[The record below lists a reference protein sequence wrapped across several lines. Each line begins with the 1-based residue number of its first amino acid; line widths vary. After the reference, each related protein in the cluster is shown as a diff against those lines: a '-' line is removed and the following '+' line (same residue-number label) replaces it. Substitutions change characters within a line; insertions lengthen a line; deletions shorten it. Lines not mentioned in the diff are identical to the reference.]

1 MTIKIGKRKFIYC
14 LALFFIIYY
23 AFSSG
28 LEKYTYG
35 GKTILIYC
43 SLLFAVGLI
52 VQQSF
57 YSIKWYPI
65 NICAIFMGL
74 IVMLNRNQNQA
85 NGIYINTLAMWVGI
99 SFFIFMQTNSKWH
112 KAARY
117 LLTFVGLFFAFF
129 TIAFMFTPEFYCS
142 RVATLF
148 SGYTYALLRQY
159 KNGFMPGLAFHYSA
173 NGIYLSVGLSV
184 LGSYL
189 LNIRFQNKSKI
200 KKIVMVF
207 LFLFVLF
214 ALFMTAKRAHII
226 FSMFVLLVCYYFL
239 HSDQPVRRWYKILF
253 AVMLAVVALM
263 VISQF
268 VPTVLNFV
276 YRFYES
282 AAAGDITLGRETQV
296 ITALGQFFHNP
307 LLGIGWDG
315 FKYWYK
321 ATTGTYVNVHCV
333 YVQLLCEN
341 GLIGSIPF
349 YTFFIVELHHIIK
362 VFKYYIQRKVH
373 FSQDAHIAITFSL
386 YIQIFFLLYCFTG
399 NPLYD
404 APIFFPYMFAC
415 SIGEYYFRKS
425 KKEEKV

>member
-200 KKIVMVF
+200 KKIKM
-207 LFLFVLF
+207 VLF
-214 ALFMTAKRAHII
+214 
-226 FSMFVLLVCYYFL
+226 
-239 HSDQPVRRWYKILF
+239 
-253 AVMLAVVALM
+253 
-263 VISQF
+263 
-268 VPTVLNFV
+268 
-276 YRFYES
+276 
-282 AAAGDITLGRETQV
+282 
-296 ITALGQFFHNP
+296 
-307 LLGIGWDG
+307 
-315 FKYWYK
+315 
-321 ATTGTYVNVHCV
+321 
-333 YVQLLCEN
+333 
-341 GLIGSIPF
+341 
-349 YTFFIVELHHIIK
+349 
-362 VFKYYIQRKVH
+362 
-373 FSQDAHIAITFSL
+373 
-386 YIQIFFLLYCFTG
+386 
-399 NPLYD
+399 
-404 APIFFPYMFAC
+404 
-415 SIGEYYFRKS
+415 
-425 KKEEKV
+425 